1 MWDSLFIPG
10 WEGWGFVFLDVMRKK
25 EKVKKANDIIESLF
39 HLLSFVQWLIAIIC
53 LPGTTIMV
61 VVIMPAINLLVAF
74 LLGIVITIVVVFMA
88 IYYHIE
94 KEKLDIEKAKIRDK
108 RKSGPF

>member
-1 MWDSLFIPG
+1 MPRNFIPW

-25 EKVKKANDIIESLF
+25 EKVKKASDIIENLF

-61 VVIMPAINLLVAF
+61 VVIMPAIDLLIAF
-74 LLGIVITIVVVFMA
+74 LLGIGITIVVVFMA
-88 IYYHIE
+88 LCYNIE
-94 KEKLDIEKAKIRDK
+94 KKKLDIEKVKIRDK